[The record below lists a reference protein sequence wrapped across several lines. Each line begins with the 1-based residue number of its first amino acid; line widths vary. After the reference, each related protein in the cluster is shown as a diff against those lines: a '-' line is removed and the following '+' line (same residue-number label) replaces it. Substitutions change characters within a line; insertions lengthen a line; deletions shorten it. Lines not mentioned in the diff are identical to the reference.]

1 MILSARRLKENWY
14 PYMRNLPLEISL
26 LTGHSTYT
34 KFIVLGRS
42 RVGSNFLR
50 GLLNAHPQIAA
61 YGEIFRDIKAMD
73 WDHLGYFQSTKMMDL
88 IQSDPVRFLETK
100 LFGKYPRSIA
110 AVGFKIFYYH
120 AQNGGEAPVWSFL
133 RDKKDLRIIH
143 LKRRNILE
151 THLSRQKAAVTDS
164 WVNTSRSKEAQPAIQ
179 LDYEACRQDF
189 NQTRA
194 WEEEYDRLFADH
206 AKIEVIYEELA
217 GNYQA
222 EMARIQEFLGVKLEA
237 VAPTTFRQSSQP
249 LAQAIANYAELKEKF
264 AGTPWAEFFV
274 E

>member
-26 LTGHSTYT
+26 LTGHSAYT

-50 GLLNAHPQIAA
+50 GLLNSHPQITT
-61 YGEIFRDIKAMD
+61 YGEIFRDIDSSD
-73 WDHLGYFQSTKMMDL
+73 WDHLGYFQSAKMIDL
-88 IQSDPVRFLETK
+88 LRNDPVKFLQTK

-120 AQNGGEAPVWSFL
+120 AHNNGEAPVWSFL
-133 RDKKDLRIIH
+133 QDRKDVRVIH
-143 LKRRNILE
+143 LKRRNILK

-164 WVNTSRSKEAQPAIQ
+164 WVNTSRSKEVQPAIR
-179 LDYEACRQDF
+179 LDYEACLQDF

-194 WEEEYDRLFADH
+194 WEEEYDRLFAH
-206 AKIEVIYEELA
+206 HPKIEVIYEELA

-222 EMARIQEFLGVKLEA
+222 EMARLQEFLGVDIEP
-237 VAPTTFRQSSQP
+237 VAPTTYQQSSQP
-249 LAQAIANYAELKEKF
+249 LAQAIANYAELKEQF
-264 AGTPWAEFFV
+264 ADTPWAEFFTD
-274 E
+274 